1 MSPRPRQSVATLSWP
16 ERHLRLTQAALYLA
30 ILAAWEVLPRAG
42 VIPRLFVPP
51 LSEAVGTLVTEHREY
66 LGSLPTTFG
75 EILVSYAIA
84 CGGGIVAGQ
93 AIGASAATRRML
105 LPVLRSAYAVP
116 IVVLYPVMMV
126 WFGLGSE
133 SKIAFASMYAF
144 IPTMLTAVAG
154 VAALNPALGETAR
167 AFGATRAQQILY
179 IALPASLPSIVA
191 ALRLGGAL
199 VIVGVIVA
207 QMLGAAAGLGF
218 LITRQRTLLNS
229 PGVYAGIVLVLV
241 MTGLHEIALRRLER
255 RVAAYRQS

>member
-1 MSPRPRQSVATLSWP
+1 MTRIG
-16 ERHLRLTQAALYLA
+16 QAALYLA
-30 ILAAWEVLPRAG
+30 ILAAWEILPRVG

-51 LSEAVGTLVTEHREY
+51 LSEAVGVLMADHREY

-75 EILVSYAIA
+75 EILVAYLIA
-84 CGGGIVAGQ
+84 CGGGILAGQ
-93 AIGASAATRRML
+93 AVAASPAARRML
-105 LPVLRSAYAVP
+105 LPVVRGAYAVP
-116 IVVLYPVMMV
+116 LVVLYPVMMV

-133 SKIAFASMYAF
+133 SKIAFAALYAF

-154 VAALNPALGETAR
+154 VAAMSPALGETAR
-167 AFGATRAQQILY
+167 AFGATRVQQVLY

-207 QMLGAAAGLGF
+207 QMLGAADGLGF

-229 PGVYAGIVLVLV
+229 PGVYAGIILVLG
-241 MTGLHEIALRRLER
+241 MTGLHELLLRRLER
-255 RVAAYRQS
+255 TVASYRQA